1 MSKHVKIAV
10 FFAVLAIVIMSFT
23 ERYLTLGYWFKSLIK
38 LVVFGSLIVLY
49 SRYTHKSIK
58 EIINFKFRLPGKK
71 LFIVMILVYLIV
83 IAAYFIF
90 KDQLNLEALKNSL
103 FSKEQLTRDNFYWIF
118 IYIIVINSFLEES
131 FFRGFLFNAFKKNSM
146 LLTGYLFAS
155 LMFAIY
161 HIGIISSWFNPLVF
175 VTAMIGLLGAGI
187 MLQYIEERYDNL
199 LASYLVHSFA
209 NIAINTIGTFMILA

>member
-58 EIINFKFRLPGKK
+58 EIINFKFRLPGKN

-103 FSKEQLTRDNFYWIF
+103 FSKEQLTRDNFY
-118 IYIIVINSFLEES
+118 
-131 FFRGFLFNAFKKNSM
+131 
-146 LLTGYLFAS
+146 
-155 LMFAIY
+155 
-161 HIGIISSWFNPLVF
+161 
-175 VTAMIGLLGAGI
+175 
-187 MLQYIEERYDNL
+187 
-199 LASYLVHSFA
+199 
-209 NIAINTIGTFMILA
+209 

>member
-1 MSKHVKIAV
+1 MSKHVKVAI
-10 FFAVLAIVIMSFT
+10 FFAILATVIMSIT
-23 ERYLTLGYWFKSLIK
+23 ERYLTLGYWFKSLVK

-49 SRYTHKSIK
+49 SRYSHRSIK
-58 EIINFKFRLPGKK
+58 DTINLKFRLPSRK
-71 LFIVMILVYLIV
+71 LFVVMILVYLIV

-103 FSKEQLTRDNFYWIF
+103 FSKEQLTKDSFYWVF
-118 IYIIVINSFLEES
+118 IYIIIVNSFLEES
-131 FFRGFLFNAFKKNSM
+131 FFRGFLFNAFKNNRM
-146 LLTGYLFAS
+146 LVTGYLFAS
-155 LMFAIY
+155 MMFAIY